1 MKPSDGLEPST
12 PSLPWV
18 ARRHRRTSLIGDARG
33 GPVPSVVEAVDLL
46 LTQTGAAEV
55 EFGVARI
62 HPRFLRPPYRGDLG
76 ILRTVSAF
84 ATFRILWI
92 VCGCESR
99 FRSNLMGRAGI
110 EPATLGLKVPCST
123 D

>member
-76 ILRTVSAF
+76 ILRVV
-84 ATFRILWI
+84 RVLVI
-92 VCGCESR
+92 SR
-99 FRSNLMGRAGI
+99 
-110 EPATLGLKVPCST
+110 TL
-123 D
+123 